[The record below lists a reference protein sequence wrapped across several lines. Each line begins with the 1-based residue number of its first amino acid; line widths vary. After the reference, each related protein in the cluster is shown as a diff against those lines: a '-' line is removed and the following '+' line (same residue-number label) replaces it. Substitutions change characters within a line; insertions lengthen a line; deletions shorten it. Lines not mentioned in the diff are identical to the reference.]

1 MSDQHVIAAQVRDR
15 AGKGAARAA
24 RRAGMVPAVIYGA
37 KKDPTHVVIERRQ
50 LQVEIAKGGFTSRLL
65 DISVGEGKEHVLPRE
80 IHFHAVTDVPLHVD
94 FLRVTDSTLIN
105 VNVPVV
111 FEGEEECPG
120 LKLGGVLNIVRHEV
134 ELKCRAGAIPEILT
148 VNLVGLDIG
157 DSVRI
162 SAIALPGG
170 ARPVITD
177 RDFTIATIAAP
188 TVQVE
193 VAVDENAEG
202 DDAEGAEK
210 DADEEDGKG

>member
-37 KKDPTHVVIERRQ
+37 EKDPTHVVIERRQ
-50 LQVEIAKGGFTSRLL
+50 LQAEIAKGGFTSRLL
-65 DISVGEGKEHVLPRE
+65 DITLGGGKEHVLPRE
-80 IHFHAVTDVPLHVD
+80 IHFHAVTDVPMHVD

-134 ELKCRAGAIPEILT
+134 ELKCRAGAIPETLT
-148 VNLVGLDIG
+148 AKLAGLDIG
-157 DSVRI
+157 DSLRI
-162 SAIALPGG
+162 SAIELPGG

-193 VAVDENAEG
+193 VAETVEAEG
-202 DDAEGAEK
+202 DEAAGDDKEAN
-210 DADEEDGKG
+210 EEDGKG